1 MAAMSKCSDFP
12 YLPQIFECEK
22 ELLDQLSNR
31 PGNQRCVVG
40 RDELLLVV
48 HEVPEPGSPDRVPLI
63 FWRRSDETWIDY
75 GGRKGLSRLGELLDR
90 YTKLLDEKMDIIDEA
105 DTAQE
110 IFDLARIAAPLAR
123 SSRNLAGAIDQTMVH
138 DEDNR
143 ELRSFR
149 DRAREIERAA
159 EQLTHDARLTL
170 EFWKAEHSEEQHATA
185 EKLNKIAFRL
195 NLLAGFFLPLVALG
209 GLFGMNVDLPD
220 FVDGWFWI
228 IFCGGLLLGGSL
240 VWVVGRETGPMS

>member
-1 MAAMSKCSDFP
+1 MSKCSDFP
-12 YLPQIFECEK
+12 YLPPGFDPEEEI
-22 ELLDQLSNR
+22 LDQLSNR

-48 HEVPEPGSPDRVPLI
+48 HEVPKGVPEREPLI
-63 FWRRSDETWIDY
+63 FWRRMDETWLDHT
-75 GGRKGLSRLGELLDR
+75 GGKGLRRLGDLLER
-90 YTKLLDEKMDIIDEA
+90 YVKLIDEKEDIINEA

-110 IFDLARIAAPLAR
+110 IFDLARIAAPLGR
-123 SSRNLAGAIDQTMVH
+123 SSRNLALALDQTLLH

-143 ELRSFR
+143 ELRSYR
-149 DRAREIERAA
+149 DRAKEIERAA
-159 EQLTHDARLTL
+159 EQLSHDAKLTL
-170 EFWKAEHSEEQHATA
+170 EFWRAERGEEQQETA

-220 FVDGWFWI
+220 FVDGWFWL
-228 IFCGGLLLGGSL
+228 IFCGGLVMGGTL
-240 VWVVGRETGPMS
+240 VWLVGHKTGSKS

>member
-1 MAAMSKCSDFP
+1 MSKCSDFP
-12 YLPQIFECEK
+12 YLPQFFECEE

-48 HEVPEPGSPDRVPLI
+48 HEVPEAGSPDRVPLI
-63 FWRRSDETWIDY
+63 FWRRQDETWIDN
-75 GGRKGLSRLGELLDR
+75 GGHKGLKKLGELLDR
-90 YTKLLDEKMDIIDEA
+90 YAKLLDEKQDIIDEA

-110 IFDLARIAAPLAR
+110 IFDLARIAAPLSRA
-123 SSRNLAGAIDQTMVH
+123 SRNLAMAIDQTLVH

-143 ELRSFR
+143 ELRSYR
-149 DRAREIERAA
+149 DRAREAERGA
-159 EQLTHDARLTL
+159 EQLSHDAKLTL
-170 EFWKAEHSEEQHATA
+170 EFWKAEQSEKQQESA

-220 FVDGWFWI
+220 FVNGWFWL
-228 IFCGGLLLGGSL
+228 IFCGGLLMGGSL
-240 VWVVGRETGPMS
+240 VWMVSRKTGAGS